1 MKIKYFVFCLVLF
14 GLSGL
19 PASSSAKSTKKSNWQ
34 SFQLQYQ
41 SSETAK
47 MLVGW
52 NGKRLVVK
60 LKPLVGEG
68 GYSLARRVL
77 LSNFRSLKT
86 IRKYSKTRRLYRNR
100 FITFP
105 FKVINGSIR
114 SSALKAVFFKDKS
127 GIGYWK
133 HRVTFAWETTSMIAG
148 LFTKEGIKAG
158 HLVRYNKMR
167 NKGNILKKGDVIKI
181 PWKWISPELSLRQV
195 SLKPPLKLKQDKSG
209 KLFAHYQMKHGETLY
224 SSVVIRFTG
233 RLLNDEVNQVANKLL
248 KLNNISDAKLIQS
261 RQKIRIPLEWLSEEY
276 LVSQTN
282 DVSSGKGSTIKTKLK
297 KTKLKK
303 AKLKKTKLKK
313 TKLKKTKKIKSSK
326 AVASKKK
333 LKRGKSTQKAVA
345 QKTKSKRKKNVHKI
359 HVILD
364 SGHGGRDPGAT
375 AGSRKNKD
383 IIYEDEVVYD
393 ISKRMSKL
401 FKKQGIIVHPT
412 LADPNQKQPIR
423 YLSRSHDRDE
433 HLLVTPRYL
442 TRNARIGVNMRVY
455 LVNHIFKQL
464 RKKKVPSENI
474 LFISLHGDALHSS
487 LSGAMVY
494 FPDSRLRRG
503 RFNLSSKIY
512 RKRKEY
518 STKLTFKPRD
528 NKYSE
533 KLSKS
538 FGKIIIDEF
547 RELKLRTHRVSSAVR
562 GYLYRKG
569 KKTLPAVLRYSKV
582 PTSVLVEIA
591 NLNNRLDRRDLLKSK
606 TRQQIAKAITNSV
619 TTHFDRSSGLVA
631 QR

>member
-19 PASSSAKSTKKSNWQ
+19 PASSSAKSTKTSNWQ

-60 LKPLVGEG
+60 LKPLFGEG

-114 SSALKAVFFKDKS
+114 SSALKAVFFKDKA

-195 SLKPPLKLKQDKSG
+195 SLKPPLKLKQDKLG
-209 KLFAHYQMKHGETLY
+209 KLYAHYQMKDGETLY

-261 RQKIRIPLEWLSEEY
+261 RQKIRIPLEWLSEEF
-276 LVSQTN
+276 LVFQTN
-282 DVSSGKGSTIKTKLK
+282 DVSSTKTSVK
-297 KTKLKK
+297 KTKKN
-303 AKLKKTKLKK
+303 
-313 TKLKKTKKIKSSK
+313 KTKKIKSSK
-326 AVASKKK
+326 VAVSKKK
-333 LKRGKSTQKAVA
+333 LKQGKSIQKAVA
-345 QKTKSKRKKNVHKI
+345 QKTKSKRKNNVHKI

-423 YLSRSHDRDE
+423 YLSNRHDRDE

-442 TRNARIGVNMRVY
+442 MSNARIGVNMRVY
-455 LVNHIFKQL
+455 LVNHIFQQL
-464 RKKKVPSENI
+464 RKKKVPSDNI

-494 FPDSRLRRG
+494 YPDHRLRRG
-503 RFNLSSKIY
+503 RFILSSKIY
-512 RKRKEY
+512 RNRKEY
-518 STKLTFKPRD
+518 ISKLTYNQRD
-528 NKYSE
+528 NIYSE

-538 FGKIIIDEF
+538 FGKVIINQF
-547 RELKLRTHRVSSAVR
+547 SKLRLRTHRVSSAVR

-606 TRQQIAKAITNSV
+606 TRQKIAKAITNSV
-619 TTHFDRSSGLVA
+619 TAHFDRSSGLVA

>member
-1 MKIKYFVFCLVLF
+1 MKINYFVFCLVLF
-14 GLSGL
+14 GLSLL
-19 PASSSAKSTKKSNWQ
+19 PANSSAKSTKKSNWQ

-41 SSETAK
+41 SSETSK

-105 FKVINGSIR
+105 LKVINGSIR
-114 SSALKAVFFKDKS
+114 SSALKAVFFKDKA

-181 PWKWISPELSLRQV
+181 PWKWVSPELSLRPV

-209 KLFAHYQMKHGETLY
+209 KFYAHYQMKHGETLY

-276 LVSQTN
+276 LGSQTN
-282 DVSSGKGSTIKTKLK
+282 DVSSRKTSVK
-297 KTKLKK
+297 KTNK
-303 AKLKKTKLKK
+303 
-313 TKLKKTKKIKSSK
+313 KKTKKIKSSK

-345 QKTKSKRKKNVHKI
+345 QKTKSKRKNNVHKI

-375 AGSRKNKD
+375 AGSLKNKD
-383 IIYEDEVVYD
+383 LIYEDEVVYD

-412 LADPNQKQPIR
+412 LSDPNQKKPIR
-423 YLSRSHDRDE
+423 YLSHSHDRDE
-433 HLLVTPRYL
+433 RLLVTPNYL

-455 LVNHIFKQL
+455 LVNHIFKNL

-503 RFNLSSKIY
+503 RFNMSSKIY

-518 STKLTFKPRD
+518 STNLTYKPRD

-538 FGKIIIDEF
+538 FGKNIINEF
-547 RELKLRTHRVSSAVR
+547 RELGLRTHRVSSAVR

-569 KKTLPAVLRYSKV
+569 KKTLPAVLRYSMV

-606 TRQQIAKAITNSV
+606 TRQKIAKAITNSV
-619 TTHFDRSSGLVA
+619 TTHFDRPSGLVA

>member
-19 PASSSAKSTKKSNWQ
+19 PASSSAKSTKQSNWQ

-41 SSETAK
+41 SSETSK
-47 MLVGW
+47 MQVGW

-105 FKVINGSIR
+105 LKVINGSIR
-114 SSALKAVFFKDKS
+114 SSALKAVFFKDKA

-181 PWKWISPELSLRQV
+181 PWKWVSPELSLRPV

-209 KLFAHYQMKHGETLY
+209 KFYAHYQMKHGETLY

-248 KLNNISDAKLIQS
+248 KLNNISDAKLIQT
-261 RQKIRIPLEWLSEEY
+261 RQKIRIPLGWLSEEY
-276 LVSQTN
+276 LGSQTN
-282 DVSSGKGSTIKTKLK
+282 DVSSRKTSVK
-297 KTKLKK
+297 KTNK
-303 AKLKKTKLKK
+303 
-313 TKLKKTKKIKSSK
+313 KKIKQKYSSK

-345 QKTKSKRKKNVHKI
+345 QKTKSKRKNNVHKI

-364 SGHGGRDPGAT
+364 SGHGGRDPGAS

-423 YLSRSHDRDE
+423 YLSHRHDRDE

-494 FPDSRLRRG
+494 YPDHRLRRG
-503 RFNLSSKIY
+503 RFILSSKIY

-518 STKLTFKPRD
+518 ISKLTYNPRD

-538 FGKIIIDEF
+538 FGKVIINQF
-547 RELKLRTHRVSSAVR
+547 RKLRLRTHRVSSAVR

-569 KKTLPAVLRYSKV
+569 IKTLPAVLRYSKV

-619 TTHFDRSSGLVA
+619 TAHFDRSSGLVA

>member
-19 PASSSAKSTKKSNWQ
+19 PASSSAKSTTKSNWQ

-105 FKVINGSIR
+105 FNVINGSIR
-114 SSALKAVFFKDKS
+114 SSALKAVFFKDKA

-195 SLKPPLKLKQDKSG
+195 SLKPPLKLKQDKLG
-209 KLFAHYQMKHGETLY
+209 KLYAHYQMKDGETLY

-261 RQKIRIPLEWLSEEY
+261 RQKIRIPLEWLSEEF
-276 LVSQTN
+276 LVFHTN
-282 DVSSGKGSTIKTKLK
+282 DVSSTKTSVK
-297 KTKLKK
+297 KTKK
-303 AKLKKTKLKK
+303 
-313 TKLKKTKKIKSSK
+313 KKTKKIKSSK
-326 AVASKKK
+326 VAVSKKK
-333 LKRGKSTQKAVA
+333 LKQGKSIQKAVA

-364 SGHGGRDPGAT
+364 SGHGGRDPGT
-375 AGSRKNKD
+375 SAGSIKNKD
-383 IIYEDEVVYD
+383 LIYEDEVVYD
-393 ISKRMSKL
+393 ISKRMSNL

-412 LADPNQKQPIR
+412 LADPNQKKPIR
-423 YLSRSHDRDE
+423 YLSSSHDRDE

-442 TRNARIGVNMRVY
+442 ARNARIGVNMRVY
-455 LVNHIFKQL
+455 LVNHIFQQL

-503 RFNLSSKIY
+503 GFNLKNKIY
-512 RKRKEY
+512 LKRKEY
-518 STKLTFKPRD
+518 ISKLTYKPRD

-538 FGKIIIDEF
+538 FGKVIINQF
-547 RELKLRTHRVSSAVR
+547 RKLKLRTHRVSSAVR

-591 NLNNRLDRRDLLKSK
+591 NLNNRRDRRDLLKSK
-606 TRQQIAKAITNSV
+606 TRQKIAKAITNSV
-619 TTHFDRSSGLVA
+619 TAHFDRSSGLVA
-631 QR
+631 QL

>member
-1 MKIKYFVFCLVLF
+1 
-14 GLSGL
+14 
-19 PASSSAKSTKKSNWQ
+19 
-34 SFQLQYQ
+34 LQYQ

-114 SSALKAVFFKDKS
+114 SSALKAVFFKDKA

-195 SLKPPLKLKQDKSG
+195 SLKPPLKLKHDKLG
-209 KLFAHYQMKHGETLY
+209 KLYAHYQMKDGETLY

-261 RQKIRIPLEWLSEEY
+261 RQKIRIPLEWLSEEF
-276 LVSQTN
+276 LVFQTN
-282 DVSSGKGSTIKTKLK
+282 DVSSTKTSVK
-297 KTKLKK
+297 KTKK
-303 AKLKKTKLKK
+303 
-313 TKLKKTKKIKSSK
+313 KKTKKIKSSK
-326 AVASKKK
+326 VAVSKKK
-333 LKRGKSTQKAVA
+333 LKQGKSIQKAVA
-345 QKTKSKRKKNVHKI
+345 QKTKSKRKNNVHKI

-423 YLSRSHDRDE
+423 YLSNRHDRDE

-455 LVNHIFKQL
+455 LVNHIFQQL
-464 RKKKVPSENI
+464 RKKKVPSDNI

-494 FPDSRLRRG
+494 YPDHRLRRG
-503 RFNLSSKIY
+503 RFILSSKIY

-518 STKLTFKPRD
+518 ISKLTYNQRD
-528 NKYSE
+528 NIYSE

-538 FGKIIIDEF
+538 FGKVIINQF
-547 RELKLRTHRVSSAVR
+547 SKLRLRTHRVSSAVR

-606 TRQQIAKAITNSV
+606 TRQKIAKAITNSV
-619 TTHFDRSSGLVA
+619 TAHFDRSSGLVA

>member
-19 PASSSAKSTKKSNWQ
+19 PASSSAKSTTKSNWQ

-105 FKVINGSIR
+105 FNVINGSIR
-114 SSALKAVFFKDKS
+114 SSALKAVFFKDKA

-195 SLKPPLKLKQDKSG
+195 SLKPPLKLKQDKLG
-209 KLFAHYQMKHGETLY
+209 KLYAHYQMKDGETLY

-261 RQKIRIPLEWLSEEY
+261 RQKIRIPLEWLSEEFI
-276 LVSQTN
+276 VFHTN
-282 DVSSGKGSTIKTKLK
+282 DVSSTKTSVK
-297 KTKLKK
+297 KTKK
-303 AKLKKTKLKK
+303 
-313 TKLKKTKKIKSSK
+313 KKTKKIKSSK
-326 AVASKKK
+326 VAVSKKK
-333 LKRGKSTQKAVA
+333 LKQVKSIQKAVA

-364 SGHGGRDPGAT
+364 SGHGGRDPGT
-375 AGSRKNKD
+375 SAGSRKNKD
-383 IIYEDEVVYD
+383 LIYEDEVVYD
-393 ISKRMSKL
+393 ISKRMSNL

-412 LADPNQKQPIR
+412 LADPNQKKPIR
-423 YLSRSHDRDE
+423 YLSSRHDRDE

-442 TRNARIGVNMRVY
+442 ARNARIGVNMRVY
-455 LVNHIFKQL
+455 LVNHIFQQL

-503 RFNLSSKIY
+503 GFNLKNKIY
-512 RKRKEY
+512 LKRKEY
-518 STKLTFKPRD
+518 ISKLTYKPRD

-538 FGKIIIDEF
+538 FGKVIINQF
-547 RELKLRTHRVSSAVR
+547 RKLKLRTHRVSSAVR

-606 TRQQIAKAITNSV
+606 TRQKIAKALTNSV
-619 TTHFDRSSGLVA
+619 TAHFDRSSGLVA

>member
-19 PASSSAKSTKKSNWQ
+19 PASSSAKSTKQSNWQ

-41 SSETAK
+41 SSETSK
-47 MLVGW
+47 MQVGW

-105 FKVINGSIR
+105 LKVINGSIR
-114 SSALKAVFFKDKS
+114 SSALKAVFFKDKA
-127 GIGYWK
+127 GIGYWE

-181 PWKWISPELSLRQV
+181 PWKWVSPELSLRPV

-209 KLFAHYQMKHGETLY
+209 KFYAHYQMKHGETLY

-248 KLNNISDAKLIQS
+248 KLNNISDAKLIQT
-261 RQKIRIPLEWLSEEY
+261 RQKIRIPLGWLSEEY
-276 LVSQTN
+276 LGSQTN
-282 DVSSGKGSTIKTKLK
+282 DVSSRKTSVK
-297 KTKLKK
+297 KTNKK
-303 AKLKKTKLKK
+303 KRKQK
-313 TKLKKTKKIKSSK
+313 KSSK

-345 QKTKSKRKKNVHKI
+345 QKTKSKRKNNVHKI

-364 SGHGGRDPGAT
+364 SGHGGRDPGAS

-423 YLSRSHDRDE
+423 YLSHRHDRDE

-494 FPDSRLRRG
+494 YPDHRLRRG
-503 RFNLSSKIY
+503 RFILSSKIY

-518 STKLTFKPRD
+518 ISKLTYNPRD

-538 FGKIIIDEF
+538 FGKVIINQF
-547 RELKLRTHRVSSAVR
+547 RKLRLRTHRVSSAVR

-569 KKTLPAVLRYSKV
+569 IKTLPAVLRYSKV

-619 TTHFDRSSGLVA
+619 TAHFDRSSGLVA

>member
-1 MKIKYFVFCLVLF
+1 MKINYFVFCLVLF

-41 SSETAK
+41 SSETSK

-105 FKVINGSIR
+105 LKVINGSIR
-114 SSALKAVFFKDKS
+114 SSALKAVFFKDKA

-181 PWKWISPELSLRQV
+181 PWKWVSPELSLRPV

-209 KLFAHYQMKHGETLY
+209 KFYAHYQMKHGETLY

-276 LVSQTN
+276 LGSQTN
-282 DVSSGKGSTIKTKLK
+282 DVSSRKTSVK
-297 KTKLKK
+297 KTNK
-303 AKLKKTKLKK
+303 
-313 TKLKKTKKIKSSK
+313 KKTKKIKSSK

-345 QKTKSKRKKNVHKI
+345 QKTKSKRKNNVHKI

-375 AGSRKNKD
+375 AGSLKNKD
-383 IIYEDEVVYD
+383 LIYEDEVVYD

-412 LADPNQKQPIR
+412 LSDPNQKQPIR
-423 YLSRSHDRDE
+423 YLSHSHDRDE
-433 HLLVTPRYL
+433 RLLVTPNYL

-455 LVNHIFKQL
+455 LVNHIFKNL

-503 RFNLSSKIY
+503 RFNMSSKIY

-518 STKLTFKPRD
+518 STNLTYKPRD

-538 FGKIIIDEF
+538 FGKNIINEF
-547 RELKLRTHRVSSAVR
+547 RELGLRTHRVSSAVR

-569 KKTLPAVLRYSKV
+569 KKTLPAVLRYSMV

-606 TRQQIAKAITNSV
+606 TRQKIAKAITNSV
-619 TTHFDRSSGLVA
+619 TTHFDRPSGLVA

>member
-19 PASSSAKSTKKSNWQ
+19 PASSSAKSTKQSNWQ

-41 SSETAK
+41 SSETSK

-100 FITFP
+100 FITIP
-105 FKVINGSIR
+105 LKVINCSIR
-114 SSALKAVFFKDKS
+114 SSALKAVFFKDKA

-148 LFTKEGIKAG
+148 LFTKEGIRAG

-181 PWKWISPELSLRQV
+181 PWKWVSPELSLRPV

-209 KLFAHYQMKHGETLY
+209 KFYAHYQMKHGETLY

-248 KLNNISDAKLIQS
+248 KLNNISDAKLIQT
-261 RQKIRIPLEWLSEEY
+261 RQKIRIPLGWLSEEY
-276 LVSQTN
+276 LGSQTN
-282 DVSSGKGSTIKTKLK
+282 DVSSRKTSVKKTNKK
-297 KTKLKK
+297 KTKQK
-303 AKLKKTKLKK
+303 
-313 TKLKKTKKIKSSK
+313 KSSK

-333 LKRGKSTQKAVA
+333 LKRGNSTQNAVA
-345 QKTKSKRKKNVHKI
+345 QKSKSKRKNNVHKI

-364 SGHGGRDPGAT
+364 SGHGGRDPGAS

-423 YLSRSHDRDE
+423 YLSHRHDRDE

-494 FPDSRLRRG
+494 YPDHRLRRG
-503 RFNLSSKIY
+503 RFILSSKIY

-518 STKLTFKPRD
+518 ISKLTYNPRD

-538 FGKIIIDEF
+538 FGKVIINQF
-547 RELKLRTHRVSSAVR
+547 RKLGLRTHRVSSAVR

-569 KKTLPAVLRYSKV
+569 IKTLPAVLRYSKV

-619 TTHFDRSSGLVA
+619 TAHFDRSSGLVA

>member
-19 PASSSAKSTKKSNWQ
+19 PASSSAKSTKQSNWQ

-105 FKVINGSIR
+105 LKVINGSIR
-114 SSALKAVFFKDKS
+114 SSALKAVFFKDKA

-195 SLKPPLKLKQDKSG
+195 SLKPPLKLKQDKLG
-209 KLFAHYQMKHGETLY
+209 KLYAHYQMKPGETLY

-261 RQKIRIPLEWLSEEY
+261 RQKIRIPLEWLSEEF

-282 DVSSGKGSTIKTKLK
+282 DIFSRKTSVK
-297 KTKLKK
+297 KTKK
-303 AKLKKTKLKK
+303 
-313 TKLKKTKKIKSSK
+313 KKTKKIRSSK
-326 AVASKKK
+326 VAVSKKNHK
-333 LKRGKSTQKAVA
+333 QGKSIQKAVA

-364 SGHGGRDPGAT
+364 SGHGGRDPGAS
-375 AGSRKNKD
+375 AGSRKNND

-423 YLSRSHDRDE
+423 YLSRSNDRDE

-518 STKLTFKPRD
+518 STKLTFNPRD

-538 FGKIIIDEF
+538 FGKVIINQF
-547 RELKLRTHRVSSAVR
+547 RKLNLRTHRVSSAVR

-606 TRQQIAKAITNSV
+606 TRQQIAKAIINSV
-619 TTHFDRSSGLVA
+619 TAHFDRSSGLVA

>member
-1 MKIKYFVFCLVLF
+1 MKINYFVFCLVLF

-19 PASSSAKSTKKSNWQ
+19 PANSSAKSTKKSNWQ

-41 SSETAK
+41 SSETSK

-60 LKPLVGEG
+60 LKPLIGEG

-105 FKVINGSIR
+105 LKVINGSIR
-114 SSALKAVFFKDKS
+114 SSALKAVFFKDKA

-181 PWKWISPELSLRQV
+181 PWKWVSPELSLRPV

-209 KLFAHYQMKHGETLY
+209 KFYAHYQMKHGETLY

-276 LVSQTN
+276 LGSQTN
-282 DVSSGKGSTIKTKLK
+282 DVSSRKTSVK
-297 KTKLKK
+297 KTNK
-303 AKLKKTKLKK
+303 
-313 TKLKKTKKIKSSK
+313 KKTKKIKSSK

-345 QKTKSKRKKNVHKI
+345 QKTKSKRKNNAHKI

-375 AGSRKNKD
+375 AGSLKNKD
-383 IIYEDEVVYD
+383 LIYEDEVVYD

-412 LADPNQKQPIR
+412 LSDPNQKQPIR
-423 YLSRSHDRDE
+423 YLSHSHDRDE
-433 HLLVTPRYL
+433 RLLVTPNYL

-455 LVNHIFKQL
+455 LVNHIFKNL

-503 RFNLSSKIY
+503 RFNMSSKIY

-518 STKLTFKPRD
+518 STNLTYKPRD

-538 FGKIIIDEF
+538 FGKDIINEF
-547 RELKLRTHRVSSAVR
+547 RELGLRTHRVSSAVR

-569 KKTLPAVLRYSKV
+569 KKTLPAVLRYSMV

-606 TRQQIAKAITNSV
+606 TRQKIAKAITNSV
-619 TTHFDRSSGLVA
+619 TTHFDRPSGLVA

>member
-1 MKIKYFVFCLVLF
+1 MF
-14 GLSGL
+14 
-19 PASSSAKSTKKSNWQ
+19 
-34 SFQLQYQ
+34 
-41 SSETAK
+41 
-47 MLVGW
+47 
-52 NGKRLVVK
+52 
-60 LKPLVGEG
+60 
-68 GYSLARRVL
+68 
-77 LSNFRSLKT
+77 
-86 IRKYSKTRRLYRNR
+86 
-100 FITFP
+100 
-105 FKVINGSIR
+105 
-114 SSALKAVFFKDKS
+114 
-127 GIGYWK
+127 
-133 HRVTFAWETTSMIAG
+133 
-148 LFTKEGIKAG
+148 
-158 HLVRYNKMR
+158 
-167 NKGNILKKGDVIKI
+167 
-181 PWKWISPELSLRQV
+181 
-195 SLKPPLKLKQDKSG
+195 
-209 KLFAHYQMKHGETLY
+209 
-224 SSVVIRFTG
+224 
-233 RLLNDEVNQVANKLL
+233 KLL

-261 RQKIRIPLEWLSEEY
+261 RQKIRIPLEWLSEEF
-276 LVSQTN
+276 LVFQTN
-282 DVSSGKGSTIKTKLK
+282 DVSSTKTSVK
-297 KTKLKK
+297 KTKK
-303 AKLKKTKLKK
+303 
-313 TKLKKTKKIKSSK
+313 KKTKKIKSSK
-326 AVASKKK
+326 VAVSKKK
-333 LKRGKSTQKAVA
+333 LKQGKSIQKAVA
-345 QKTKSKRKKNVHKI
+345 QKTKSKRKNNVHKI

-423 YLSRSHDRDE
+423 YLSNRHDRDE

-455 LVNHIFKQL
+455 LVNHIFQQL
-464 RKKKVPSENI
+464 RKKKVPSDNI

-494 FPDSRLRRG
+494 YPDHRLRRG
-503 RFNLSSKIY
+503 RFILSSKIY

-518 STKLTFKPRD
+518 ISKLTYNQRD
-528 NKYSE
+528 NIYSE

-538 FGKIIIDEF
+538 FGKVIINQF
-547 RELKLRTHRVSSAVR
+547 SKLRLRTHRVSSAVR

-606 TRQQIAKAITNSV
+606 TRQKIAKAITNSV
-619 TTHFDRSSGLVA
+619 TAHFDRSSGLVA

>member
-19 PASSSAKSTKKSNWQ
+19 PASSSAKSTKTSNWQ

-105 FKVINGSIR
+105 LKVINGSIR
-114 SSALKAVFFKDKS
+114 SSALKAVFFKDKA

-181 PWKWISPELSLRQV
+181 PWKWVSPELSLRPV

-209 KLFAHYQMKHGETLY
+209 KFYAHYQMKHGETLY

-248 KLNNISDAKLIQS
+248 KLNNIYDAKLIQT

-276 LVSQTN
+276 LGSQTN
-282 DVSSGKGSTIKTKLK
+282 DVSSRKTSVK
-297 KTKLKK
+297 KTNK
-303 AKLKKTKLKK
+303 
-313 TKLKKTKKIKSSK
+313 KKTKKIKSSK

-364 SGHGGRDPGAT
+364 SGHGGRDPGAS

-423 YLSRSHDRDE
+423 YLSRSNDRDE

-494 FPDSRLRRG
+494 YPDHRLRRG
-503 RFNLSSKIY
+503 RFILSSKIY

-518 STKLTFKPRD
+518 ISKLTYNPRD

-538 FGKIIIDEF
+538 FGKVIINQF
-547 RELKLRTHRVSSAVR
+547 RKLRLRTHRVSSAVR

-569 KKTLPAVLRYSKV
+569 IKTLPAVLRYSKV

-619 TTHFDRSSGLVA
+619 TAHFDRSSGLVA

>member
-19 PASSSAKSTKKSNWQ
+19 PASSSAKSTKQSNWQ

-105 FKVINGSIR
+105 LKVINGSIR
-114 SSALKAVFFKDKS
+114 SSALKAVFFKDKA
-127 GIGYWK
+127 GIGYWE

-181 PWKWISPELSLRQV
+181 PWKWVSPELSLRPV

-209 KLFAHYQMKHGETLY
+209 KFYAHYQMKHGETLY

-248 KLNNISDAKLIQS
+248 KLNNISDAKLIQT
-261 RQKIRIPLEWLSEEY
+261 RQKIRIPLGWLSEEY
-276 LVSQTN
+276 LGSQTN
-282 DVSSGKGSTIKTKLK
+282 DVSSRKTSVK
-297 KTKLKK
+297 KTNK
-303 AKLKKTKLKK
+303 
-313 TKLKKTKKIKSSK
+313 KKTKKIKSSK

-345 QKTKSKRKKNVHKI
+345 QKTKSKRKNNVHKI

-364 SGHGGRDPGAT
+364 SGHGGRDPGAS

-423 YLSRSHDRDE
+423 YLSHRHDRDE

-494 FPDSRLRRG
+494 YPDHRLRRG
-503 RFNLSSKIY
+503 RFILSSKIY

-518 STKLTFKPRD
+518 ISKLTYNPRD

-538 FGKIIIDEF
+538 FGKVIINQF
-547 RELKLRTHRVSSAVR
+547 RKLRLRTHRVSSAVR

-569 KKTLPAVLRYSKV
+569 IKTLPAVLRYSKV

-619 TTHFDRSSGLVA
+619 TAHFDRSSGLVA

>member
-19 PASSSAKSTKKSNWQ
+19 PASSSAKSTKQSNWQ

-77 LSNFRSLKT
+77 LSNLRSLKT

-105 FKVINGSIR
+105 LKVINGSIR
-114 SSALKAVFFKDKS
+114 SSALKAVFFKDKA
-127 GIGYWK
+127 GIGYWE

-181 PWKWISPELSLRQV
+181 PWKWVSPELSLRPV

-209 KLFAHYQMKHGETLY
+209 KFYAHYQMKHGETLY

-248 KLNNISDAKLIQS
+248 KLNNISDAKLIQT
-261 RQKIRIPLEWLSEEY
+261 RQKIRIPLGWLSEEY
-276 LVSQTN
+276 LGSQTN
-282 DVSSGKGSTIKTKLK
+282 DVSSRKTSVK
-297 KTKLKK
+297 KTNK
-303 AKLKKTKLKK
+303 
-313 TKLKKTKKIKSSK
+313 KKIKQKYSSK

-345 QKTKSKRKKNVHKI
+345 QKTKSKRKNNVHKI

-364 SGHGGRDPGAT
+364 SGHGGRDPGAS

-423 YLSRSHDRDE
+423 YLSHRHDRDE

-494 FPDSRLRRG
+494 YPDHRLRRG
-503 RFNLSSKIY
+503 RFILSSKIY

-518 STKLTFKPRD
+518 ISKLTYNPRD

-538 FGKIIIDEF
+538 FGKVIINQF
-547 RELKLRTHRVSSAVR
+547 RKLRLRTHRVSSAVR

-569 KKTLPAVLRYSKV
+569 IKTLPAVLRYSKV

-619 TTHFDRSSGLVA
+619 TAHFDRSSGLVA

>member
-19 PASSSAKSTKKSNWQ
+19 PASSSAKSTKQSNWQ

-105 FKVINGSIR
+105 LKVINGSIR
-114 SSALKAVFFKDKS
+114 SSALKAVFFKDKA

-195 SLKPPLKLKQDKSG
+195 SLKPPLKLKQDKLG
-209 KLFAHYQMKHGETLY
+209 KLYAHYQMKHGETLY

-248 KLNNISDAKLIQS
+248 KLNNISDAKLIQT
-261 RQKIRIPLEWLSEEY
+261 RQKIQIPLEWLSEEY
-276 LVSQTN
+276 LGSQTN
-282 DVSSGKGSTIKTKLK
+282 DVSSRKTSVK
-297 KTKLKK
+297 KTNK
-303 AKLKKTKLKK
+303 
-313 TKLKKTKKIKSSK
+313 KKTKKIKSSK

-345 QKTKSKRKKNVHKI
+345 QKTKSKRKNNVHKI

-364 SGHGGRDPGAT
+364 SGHGGRDPGAS

-412 LADPNQKQPIR
+412 LSDPNQKQPIR
-423 YLSRSHDRDE
+423 YLSHSHDRDE
-433 HLLVTPRYL
+433 RLLVTPRYL

-455 LVNHIFKQL
+455 LVNHIFKNL

-494 FPDSRLRRG
+494 YPDRRLRRG
-503 RFNLSSKIY
+503 RFLLSSKIY

-518 STKLTFKPRD
+518 ISKLTYKPRD

-538 FGKIIIDEF
+538 FGKVIIDEF

-569 KKTLPAVLRYSKV
+569 KKTLPAVLRYSMV

-619 TTHFDRSSGLVA
+619 TAHFDRSSGLVA

>member
-19 PASSSAKSTKKSNWQ
+19 PASSSAKSTKQSNWQ

-41 SSETAK
+41 SSETSK

-105 FKVINGSIR
+105 LKVINGSIR
-114 SSALKAVFFKDKS
+114 SSALKAVFFKDKA

-181 PWKWISPELSLRQV
+181 PWKWVSPELSLRPV

-209 KLFAHYQMKHGETLY
+209 KFYAHYQMKHGETLY

-248 KLNNISDAKLIQS
+248 KLNNISDAKLIQT
-261 RQKIRIPLEWLSEEY
+261 RQKIRIPLGWLSEEY
-276 LVSQTN
+276 LGSQTN
-282 DVSSGKGSTIKTKLK
+282 DVSSRKTSVK
-297 KTKLKK
+297 KTNK
-303 AKLKKTKLKK
+303 
-313 TKLKKTKKIKSSK
+313 KKTKKIKSSK

-333 LKRGKSTQKAVA
+333 LKRGKSTKKAVA
-345 QKTKSKRKKNVHKI
+345 QKTKSKRKNNVHKI

-364 SGHGGRDPGAT
+364 SGHGGRDPGAS

-423 YLSRSHDRDE
+423 YLSHRHDRDE

-494 FPDSRLRRG
+494 YPDHRLRRG
-503 RFNLSSKIY
+503 RFILSSKIY

-518 STKLTFKPRD
+518 ISKLTYNPRD

-538 FGKIIIDEF
+538 FGKVIINQF
-547 RELKLRTHRVSSAVR
+547 RKLGLRTHRVSSAVR

-569 KKTLPAVLRYSKV
+569 IKTLPAVLRYSKV

-619 TTHFDRSSGLVA
+619 TVHFDRSSGLVA

>member
-19 PASSSAKSTKKSNWQ
+19 PASSSAKSTKQSNWQ

-105 FKVINGSIR
+105 LKVINGSIR
-114 SSALKAVFFKDKS
+114 SSALKAVFFKDKA

-195 SLKPPLKLKQDKSG
+195 SLKPPLKLKQDKLG
-209 KLFAHYQMKHGETLY
+209 KLYAHYQMKPGETLY

-261 RQKIRIPLEWLSEEY
+261 RQKIRIPLEWLSEEF
-276 LVSQTN
+276 LVFQTN
-282 DVSSGKGSTIKTKLK
+282 DVSSTKTSVK
-297 KTKLKK
+297 KTKK
-303 AKLKKTKLKK
+303 
-313 TKLKKTKKIKSSK
+313 KKTKKIKSSK
-326 AVASKKK
+326 VAVSKKE
-333 LKRGKSTQKAVA
+333 LKQGKSIQKAVA

-364 SGHGGRDPGAT
+364 SGHGGRDPGAS
-375 AGSRKNKD
+375 AGSRKNND

-423 YLSRSHDRDE
+423 YLSRSNDRDE

-494 FPDSRLRRG
+494 YPDHRLRRG
-503 RFNLSSKIY
+503 RFILSSKIY

-518 STKLTFKPRD
+518 ISKLTYNQRD
-528 NKYSE
+528 NIYSE

-538 FGKIIIDEF
+538 FGKVIINQF
-547 RELKLRTHRVSSAVR
+547 SKLRLRTHRVSSAVR

-619 TTHFDRSSGLVA
+619 TAHFDRSSGLVA

>member
-19 PASSSAKSTKKSNWQ
+19 PASSSAKSTKQSNWQ

-105 FKVINGSIR
+105 LKVINGSIR
-114 SSALKAVFFKDKS
+114 SSALKAVFFKDKA

-181 PWKWISPELSLRQV
+181 PWKWVSPELSLRPV

-209 KLFAHYQMKHGETLY
+209 KFYAHYQMKHGETLY

-248 KLNNISDAKLIQS
+248 KLNNISDAKLIQT

-276 LVSQTN
+276 LGSQTN
-282 DVSSGKGSTIKTKLK
+282 DVSSRKTSVK
-297 KTKLKK
+297 KTNK
-303 AKLKKTKLKK
+303 
-313 TKLKKTKKIKSSK
+313 KKTKKIKSSK

-345 QKTKSKRKKNVHKI
+345 QKTKSKRKNNVHKI

-364 SGHGGRDPGAT
+364 SGHGGRDPGAS

-423 YLSRSHDRDE
+423 YLSHRHDRDE

-494 FPDSRLRRG
+494 YPDHRLRRG
-503 RFNLSSKIY
+503 RFILSSKIY

-518 STKLTFKPRD
+518 ISKLTYNPRD

-538 FGKIIIDEF
+538 FGKVIINQF
-547 RELKLRTHRVSSAVR
+547 RKLRLRTHRVSSAVR

-569 KKTLPAVLRYSKV
+569 IKTLPAVLRYSKV

-619 TTHFDRSSGLVA
+619 TAHFDRSSGLVA

>member
-105 FKVINGSIR
+105 LKVINGSIR
-114 SSALKAVFFKDKS
+114 SSALKAVFFKDKA

-209 KLFAHYQMKHGETLY
+209 KLYAHYQMKHGETLY

-233 RLLNDEVNQVANKLL
+233 RLLNDEVNHVANKLL
-248 KLNNISDAKLIQS
+248 KLNNISDAKLIQT

-276 LVSQTN
+276 LGSQAN
-282 DVSSGKGSTIKTKLK
+282 DVSSK
-297 KTKLKK
+297 KTSV
-303 AKLKKTKLKK
+303 KKTNK
-313 TKLKKTKKIKSSK
+313 KKTKKIKSSK

-345 QKTKSKRKKNVHKI
+345 QKTKSKRKNNVHKI

-383 IIYEDEVVYD
+383 LIYEDEVVYD

-412 LADPNQKQPIR
+412 LSDPNQKQPIR
-423 YLSRSHDRDE
+423 YLSHSHDRDE
-433 HLLVTPRYL
+433 RLLVTPHYL

-455 LVNHIFKQL
+455 LVNHIFKNL

-503 RFNLSSKIY
+503 RFNMSSKIY

-518 STKLTFKPRD
+518 STNLTYKPRD

-538 FGKIIIDEF
+538 FGKNIINEF
-547 RELKLRTHRVSSAVR
+547 RELGLRTHRVSSAVR

-569 KKTLPAVLRYSKV
+569 KKTLPAVLRYSMV

-606 TRQQIAKAITNSV
+606 IRQKIAKAITNSV
-619 TTHFDRSSGLVA
+619 TTHFDRPSGLVA

>member
-19 PASSSAKSTKKSNWQ
+19 PASSSAKSTKQSNWQ

-41 SSETAK
+41 SSETSK

-105 FKVINGSIR
+105 LKVINGSIR
-114 SSALKAVFFKDKS
+114 SSALKAVFFKDKA
-127 GIGYWK
+127 GIEYWK

-209 KLFAHYQMKHGETLY
+209 KLYAHYQMKHGETLY

-233 RLLNDEVNQVANKLL
+233 RLLNDEVNHVANKLL
-248 KLNNISDAKLIQS
+248 KLNNISDAKLIQT
-261 RQKIRIPLEWLSEEY
+261 RQKIQIPLEWLSEEY
-276 LVSQTN
+276 LGSQAN
-282 DVSSGKGSTIKTKLK
+282 DVSSKKTSVK
-297 KTKLKK
+297 KTKK
-303 AKLKKTKLKK
+303 
-313 TKLKKTKKIKSSK
+313 KKTKKIKSSK

-345 QKTKSKRKKNVHKI
+345 QKTKSKRKNNVHKI

-383 IIYEDEVVYD
+383 LIYEDEVVYD

-412 LADPNQKQPIR
+412 LSDPNQKQPIR
-423 YLSRSHDRDE
+423 YLSNRHDRDE
-433 HLLVTPRYL
+433 RLLVTPRYL

-455 LVNHIFKQL
+455 LVNHIFKNL

-503 RFNLSSKIY
+503 RFNMSSKIY

-518 STKLTFKPRD
+518 STNLTYKPRD

-538 FGKIIIDEF
+538 FGKNIINEF
-547 RELKLRTHRVSSAVR
+547 RELGLRTHRVSSAVR

-569 KKTLPAVLRYSKV
+569 KKTLPAVLRYSMV

-606 TRQQIAKAITNSV
+606 IRQKIAKAITNSV
-619 TTHFDRSSGLVA
+619 TTHFDRPSGLVA

>member
-1 MKIKYFVFCLVLF
+1 MKIKSFVFCLVLF

-19 PASSSAKSTKKSNWQ
+19 PASSSAKSTKQSNWQ

-41 SSETAK
+41 SSETSK

-105 FKVINGSIR
+105 LKVINGSIR

-248 KLNNISDAKLIQS
+248 KLNNISDAKLIQT

-276 LVSQTN
+276 LGSQTN
-282 DVSSGKGSTIKTKLK
+282 DVSSRKTSVKKTNKK
-297 KTKLKK
+297 KTKQK
-303 AKLKKTKLKK
+303 
-313 TKLKKTKKIKSSK
+313 KSSK

-333 LKRGKSTQKAVA
+333 LKRGNSTQNAVA
-345 QKTKSKRKKNVHKI
+345 QKSKSKRKNNVHKI

-364 SGHGGRDPGAT
+364 SGHGGRDPGAS

-423 YLSRSHDRDE
+423 YLSHRHDRDE

-518 STKLTFKPRD
+518 STKLTYKPRD

-538 FGKIIIDEF
+538 FGKVIIDEF
-547 RELKLRTHRVSSAVR
+547 RKLKLRTHRVSSAVR

-619 TTHFDRSSGLVA
+619 TAHFDRSSGLVA

>member
-1 MKIKYFVFCLVLF
+1 MKIKSFVFCLVLF

-19 PASSSAKSTKKSNWQ
+19 PASSSAKSTKQSNWQ

-41 SSETAK
+41 SSETSK
-47 MLVGW
+47 MQVGW

-105 FKVINGSIR
+105 LKVINGSIR
-114 SSALKAVFFKDKS
+114 SSALKAVFFKDKA

-181 PWKWISPELSLRQV
+181 PWKWVSPELSLRPV

-209 KLFAHYQMKHGETLY
+209 KFYAHYQMKHRETLY

-248 KLNNISDAKLIQS
+248 KLNNISDAKLIQT
-261 RQKIRIPLEWLSEEY
+261 RQKIRIPLGWLSEEY
-276 LVSQTN
+276 LGSQTN
-282 DVSSGKGSTIKTKLK
+282 DVSSRKTSVK
-297 KTKLKK
+297 KTNKK
-303 AKLKKTKLKK
+303 KRKQK
-313 TKLKKTKKIKSSK
+313 KSSK

-345 QKTKSKRKKNVHKI
+345 QKTKSKRKNNVHKI

-364 SGHGGRDPGAT
+364 SGHGGRDPGAS

-423 YLSRSHDRDE
+423 YLSHRHDRDE

-494 FPDSRLRRG
+494 YPDHRLRRG
-503 RFNLSSKIY
+503 RFILSSKIY

-518 STKLTFKPRD
+518 ISKLTYNPRD

-538 FGKIIIDEF
+538 FGKVIINQF
-547 RELKLRTHRVSSAVR
+547 RKLRLRTHRVSSAVR

-569 KKTLPAVLRYSKV
+569 IKTLPAVLRYSKV

-619 TTHFDRSSGLVA
+619 TAHFDRSSGLVA

>member
-68 GYSLARRVL
+68 AYSLARRVL

-105 FKVINGSIR
+105 FNVINGSIR
-114 SSALKAVFFKDKS
+114 SSALKAVFFKDKA

-195 SLKPPLKLKQDKSG
+195 SLKPPLKLKQDKLG
-209 KLFAHYQMKHGETLY
+209 KLYAHYQMKDGETLY

-261 RQKIRIPLEWLSEEY
+261 RQKIRIPLEWLSEEFI
-276 LVSQTN
+276 VFHTN
-282 DVSSGKGSTIKTKLK
+282 DVSSTKTSVK
-297 KTKLKK
+297 KTKK
-303 AKLKKTKLKK
+303 
-313 TKLKKTKKIKSSK
+313 KKTKKIKSSK
-326 AVASKKK
+326 VAVSKKK
-333 LKRGKSTQKAVA
+333 LKQGKSIQKAVA

-364 SGHGGRDPGAT
+364 SGHGGRDPGT
-375 AGSRKNKD
+375 SAGSRKNKD
-383 IIYEDEVVYD
+383 LIYEDEVVYD
-393 ISKRMSKL
+393 ISKRMSNL

-412 LADPNQKQPIR
+412 LADPNQKKPIR
-423 YLSRSHDRDE
+423 YLSSRHDRDE

-442 TRNARIGVNMRVY
+442 ARNARIGVNMRVY
-455 LVNHIFKQL
+455 LVNHIFQQL

-503 RFNLSSKIY
+503 GFNLKNKIY
-512 RKRKEY
+512 LKRKEY
-518 STKLTFKPRD
+518 ISKLTYKPRD

-538 FGKIIIDEF
+538 FGKVIINQF
-547 RELKLRTHRVSSAVR
+547 RKLKLRTHRVSSAVR

-591 NLNNRLDRRDLLKSK
+591 NLNNRLDRRDLLKSN
-606 TRQQIAKAITNSV
+606 TRQKIAKALTNSV
-619 TTHFDRSSGLVA
+619 TAHFDRSSGLVA

>member
-34 SFQLQYQ
+34 SFQLKYQ

-105 FKVINGSIR
+105 FNVINGSIR
-114 SSALKAVFFKDKS
+114 SSALKAVFFKDKA

-195 SLKPPLKLKQDKSG
+195 SLKPPLKLKQDKLG
-209 KLFAHYQMKHGETLY
+209 KLYAHYQMKDGETLY

-261 RQKIRIPLEWLSEEY
+261 RQKIRIPLEWLSEEF
-276 LVSQTN
+276 LVFHTN
-282 DVSSGKGSTIKTKLK
+282 DVSSTKTSVK
-297 KTKLKK
+297 KTKK
-303 AKLKKTKLKK
+303 
-313 TKLKKTKKIKSSK
+313 KKTKKIKSSK
-326 AVASKKK
+326 VAVSKKK
-333 LKRGKSTQKAVA
+333 LKQGKSIQKAVA

-364 SGHGGRDPGAT
+364 SGHGGRDPGT
-375 AGSRKNKD
+375 SAGSIKNKD
-383 IIYEDEVVYD
+383 LIYEDEVVYD
-393 ISKRMSKL
+393 ISKRMSNL

-412 LADPNQKQPIR
+412 LADPNQKKPIR
-423 YLSRSHDRDE
+423 YLSSSHDRDE

-442 TRNARIGVNMRVY
+442 ARNARIGVNMRVY
-455 LVNHIFKQL
+455 LVNHIFQQL

-503 RFNLSSKIY
+503 GFNLKNKIY
-512 RKRKEY
+512 LKRKEY
-518 STKLTFKPRD
+518 ISKLTYKPRD

-538 FGKIIIDEF
+538 FGKVIINQF
-547 RELKLRTHRVSSAVR
+547 RKLKLRTHRVSSAVR

-591 NLNNRLDRRDLLKSK
+591 NLNNRRDRRDLLKSK
-606 TRQQIAKAITNSV
+606 TRQKIAKAITNSV
-619 TTHFDRSSGLVA
+619 TAHFDRSSGLVA
-631 QR
+631 QL

>member
-19 PASSSAKSTKKSNWQ
+19 PASSSAKSTKQSNWQ

-41 SSETAK
+41 SSETSK

-105 FKVINGSIR
+105 LKVINGSIR
-114 SSALKAVFFKDKS
+114 SSALKAVFFKDKA
-127 GIGYWK
+127 GIGYWE

-181 PWKWISPELSLRQV
+181 PWKWVSPELSLRPV

-209 KLFAHYQMKHGETLY
+209 KFYAHYQMKHGETLY

-248 KLNNISDAKLIQS
+248 KLNNISDAKLIQT

-276 LVSQTN
+276 LGSQTN
-282 DVSSGKGSTIKTKLK
+282 DVSSRKTSVK
-297 KTKLKK
+297 KTNK
-303 AKLKKTKLKK
+303 
-313 TKLKKTKKIKSSK
+313 KKTKKIKSSK

-345 QKTKSKRKKNVHKI
+345 QKTKSKRKNNVHKI

-364 SGHGGRDPGAT
+364 SGHGGRDPGAS

-423 YLSRSHDRDE
+423 YLSHRHDRDE

-503 RFNLSSKIY
+503 SFNLSSKIY

-518 STKLTFKPRD
+518 STKLTYNPRD

-538 FGKIIIDEF
+538 FGKVIINQF
-547 RELKLRTHRVSSAVR
+547 RKLRLRTHRVSSAVR

-569 KKTLPAVLRYSKV
+569 IKTLPAVLRYSKV

-619 TTHFDRSSGLVA
+619 TAHFDRSSGLVA

>member
-19 PASSSAKSTKKSNWQ
+19 PASSSAKSTKQSNWQ

-41 SSETAK
+41 SSETSK

-105 FKVINGSIR
+105 LKVINGSIR
-114 SSALKAVFFKDKS
+114 SSALKAVFFKDKA

-181 PWKWISPELSLRQV
+181 PWKWVSPELSLRPV

-209 KLFAHYQMKHGETLY
+209 KFYAHYQMKHGETLY

-248 KLNNISDAKLIQS
+248 KLNNISDAKLIQT

-276 LVSQTN
+276 LGSQTN
-282 DVSSGKGSTIKTKLK
+282 DVSSRKTSVK
-297 KTKLKK
+297 KTNK
-303 AKLKKTKLKK
+303 
-313 TKLKKTKKIKSSK
+313 KKTKKIKSSK

-345 QKTKSKRKKNVHKI
+345 QKTKSKRKNNVHKI

-383 IIYEDEVVYD
+383 LIYEDEVVYD

-423 YLSRSHDRDE
+423 YLSHRHDRDE
-433 HLLVTPRYL
+433 HLLVTPHYL

-455 LVNHIFKQL
+455 LVNHIFKNL

-503 RFNLSSKIY
+503 RFNMSSKIY

-518 STKLTFKPRD
+518 STNLTFKPRD

-538 FGKIIIDEF
+538 FGKNIINEF
-547 RELKLRTHRVSSAVR
+547 RELGLRTHRVSSAVR

-569 KKTLPAVLRYSKV
+569 KKTLPAVLRYSMV

-606 TRQQIAKAITNSV
+606 IRQKIAKAITNSV
-619 TTHFDRSSGLVA
+619 TTHFDRPSGLVA

>member
-19 PASSSAKSTKKSNWQ
+19 PASSSAKSTKQSNWQ

-41 SSETAK
+41 SSETSK

-105 FKVINGSIR
+105 LKVINGSIR
-114 SSALKAVFFKDKS
+114 SSALKAVFFKDKA

-181 PWKWISPELSLRQV
+181 PWKWVSPELSLRPV

-209 KLFAHYQMKHGETLY
+209 KFYAHYQMKHGETLY

-248 KLNNISDAKLIQS
+248 KLNNISDAKLIQT

-276 LVSQTN
+276 LGSQTN
-282 DVSSGKGSTIKTKLK
+282 DVSSRKTSVK
-297 KTKLKK
+297 KTNK
-303 AKLKKTKLKK
+303 
-313 TKLKKTKKIKSSK
+313 KKTKKIKSSK

-345 QKTKSKRKKNVHKI
+345 QKTKSKRKNNVHKI

-364 SGHGGRDPGAT
+364 SGHGGRDPGAS

-423 YLSRSHDRDE
+423 YLSHRHDRDE

-494 FPDSRLRRG
+494 YPDRRLRRG
-503 RFNLSSKIY
+503 RFILSSEIY

-518 STKLTFKPRD
+518 ISKLTFKPHD

-538 FGKIIIDEF
+538 FGKVIINQF
-547 RELKLRTHRVSSAVR
+547 RKLRLRTHRVSSAVR

-569 KKTLPAVLRYSKV
+569 IKTLPAVLRYSKV

-619 TTHFDRSSGLVA
+619 TAHFDRSSGLVA

>member
-19 PASSSAKSTKKSNWQ
+19 PASSSAKSTKTSNWQ

-77 LSNFRSLKT
+77 LSNFRNLKT

-105 FKVINGSIR
+105 LKVINGSIR
-114 SSALKAVFFKDKS
+114 SSALKAVFFKDKA
-127 GIGYWK
+127 GIEYWK

-167 NKGNILKKGDVIKI
+167 NKGNILKKGDIIKI

-195 SLKPPLKLKQDKSG
+195 SLKPPLKLKQDKLG
-209 KLFAHYQMKHGETLY
+209 KLYAHYQMKHGETLY

-233 RLLNDEVNQVANKLL
+233 RLLNDEVNHVANKLL
-248 KLNNISDAKLIQS
+248 KLNNISDATLIQT

-276 LVSQTN
+276 LGSQAN
-282 DVSSGKGSTIKTKLK
+282 DVSSKKTSVK
-297 KTKLKK
+297 KTKK
-303 AKLKKTKLKK
+303 
-313 TKLKKTKKIKSSK
+313 KKTKKIKSSK

-345 QKTKSKRKKNVHKI
+345 QKTKSKRKNNVHKI

-364 SGHGGRDPGAT
+364 SGHGGRDPGAI
-375 AGSRKNKD
+375 AGSRKNND
-383 IIYEDEVVYD
+383 LIYEDEVVYD

-412 LADPNQKQPIR
+412 LSDPNQKQPIR
-423 YLSRSHDRDE
+423 YLSNRHDRDE
-433 HLLVTPRYL
+433 RLLVTPHYL

-455 LVNHIFKQL
+455 LVNHIFKNL

-503 RFNLSSKIY
+503 RFNMSSKIY

-518 STKLTFKPRD
+518 STNLTYKPRD

-538 FGKIIIDEF
+538 FGKNIINEF
-547 RELKLRTHRVSSAVR
+547 RELGLRTHRVSSAVR

-569 KKTLPAVLRYSKV
+569 KKTLPAVLRYSMV

-606 TRQQIAKAITNSV
+606 IRQKIAKAITNSV
-619 TTHFDRSSGLVA
+619 TTHFDRPSGLVA

>member
-19 PASSSAKSTKKSNWQ
+19 PASSSAKSTKQSNWQ
-34 SFQLQYQ
+34 SFHLQYQ
-41 SSETAK
+41 SSETSK

-105 FKVINGSIR
+105 LKVINGSIR
-114 SSALKAVFFKDKS
+114 SSALKAVFFKDKA
-127 GIGYWK
+127 GIGYWE

-181 PWKWISPELSLRQV
+181 PWKWVSPELSLRPV

-209 KLFAHYQMKHGETLY
+209 KFYAHYQMKHGETLY

-248 KLNNISDAKLIQS
+248 KLNNIYDAKLIQT

-276 LVSQTN
+276 LGSQTN
-282 DVSSGKGSTIKTKLK
+282 DVSSRKTSVK
-297 KTKLKK
+297 KTNK
-303 AKLKKTKLKK
+303 
-313 TKLKKTKKIKSSK
+313 KKTKKIKSSK

-333 LKRGKSTQKAVA
+333 LKRGKSTQKVVA
-345 QKTKSKRKKNVHKI
+345 HKKKSKRKNNVHKI

-364 SGHGGRDPGAT
+364 SGHGGRDPGAS

-423 YLSRSHDRDE
+423 YLSHRHDRDE

-494 FPDSRLRRG
+494 YPDRRLRRG
-503 RFNLSSKIY
+503 RFILSSKIY

-518 STKLTFKPRD
+518 ISKLTYNPRD

-538 FGKIIIDEF
+538 FGKVIINQF
-547 RELKLRTHRVSSAVR
+547 RKLRLRTHRVSSAVR

-569 KKTLPAVLRYSKV
+569 IKTLPAVLRYSKV

-619 TTHFDRSSGLVA
+619 TAHFDRSSGLVA

>member
-19 PASSSAKSTKKSNWQ
+19 PASSSAKSTKQSNWQ

-41 SSETAK
+41 SSETSK

-105 FKVINGSIR
+105 LKVINGNIR
-114 SSALKAVFFKDKS
+114 SSALKAIFFKDKA

-133 HRVTFAWETTSMIAG
+133 HRVIFAWETTSMIAG
-148 LFTKEGIKAG
+148 LFTKQGIKAG

-167 NKGNILKKGDVIKI
+167 DKGNILQKGDVIKI
-181 PWKWISPELSLRQV
+181 PWKWISPELSLRPV

-209 KLFAHYQMKHGETLY
+209 KLYAHYQMKHGETLY

-233 RLLNDEVNQVANKLL
+233 RLLNDEVNHVANKLL
-248 KLNNISDAKLIQS
+248 KLNNISDAKLIQT
-261 RQKIRIPLEWLSEEY
+261 RQKIQIPLEWLSEEY
-276 LVSQTN
+276 LGSQTN
-282 DVSSGKGSTIKTKLK
+282 DVSSKKTSVK
-297 KTKLKK
+297 KTKK
-303 AKLKKTKLKK
+303 
-313 TKLKKTKKIKSSK
+313 KKTKKIKSSK

-345 QKTKSKRKKNVHKI
+345 QKTKSKRKNNVHKI

-383 IIYEDEVVYD
+383 LIYEDEVVYD

-412 LADPNQKQPIR
+412 LSDPNQKQPIR
-423 YLSRSHDRDE
+423 YLSNRHDRDE
-433 HLLVTPRYL
+433 RLLVTPRYL
-442 TRNARIGVNMRVY
+442 SRNARIGVNMRVY

-503 RFNLSSKIY
+503 RFNMSSKIY

-518 STKLTFKPRD
+518 STNLTYKPRD

-538 FGKIIIDEF
+538 FGKNIINEF
-547 RELKLRTHRVSSAVR
+547 RELGLRTHRVSSAVR

-569 KKTLPAVLRYSKV
+569 KKTLPAVLRYSMV

-606 TRQQIAKAITNSV
+606 IRQKIAKAITNSV

>member
-1 MKIKYFVFCLVLF
+1 MKINYFVFCLVLF

-19 PASSSAKSTKKSNWQ
+19 PANSSAKSTKKSNWQ

-41 SSETAK
+41 SSETSK

-105 FKVINGSIR
+105 LKVINGSIR
-114 SSALKAVFFKDKS
+114 SSALKAVFFKDKA

-181 PWKWISPELSLRQV
+181 PWKWVSPELSLRPV

-209 KLFAHYQMKHGETLY
+209 KFYAHYQMKHGETLY

-276 LVSQTN
+276 LGSQTN
-282 DVSSGKGSTIKTKLK
+282 DVSSRKTSVK
-297 KTKLKK
+297 KTNK
-303 AKLKKTKLKK
+303 
-313 TKLKKTKKIKSSK
+313 KKTKKIKSSK

-345 QKTKSKRKKNVHKI
+345 QKTKSKRKNNVHKI

-375 AGSRKNKD
+375 AGSLKNKD
-383 IIYEDEVVYD
+383 LIYEDEVVYD

-412 LADPNQKQPIR
+412 LSDPNQKQPIR
-423 YLSRSHDRDE
+423 YLSHSHDRDE
-433 HLLVTPRYL
+433 RLLVTPNYL

-455 LVNHIFKQL
+455 LVNHIFKKL

-503 RFNLSSKIY
+503 RFNMSSKIY

-518 STKLTFKPRD
+518 STNLTYKPRD

-538 FGKIIIDEF
+538 FGKNIINEF
-547 RELKLRTHRVSSAVR
+547 RELGLRTHRVSSAVR

-569 KKTLPAVLRYSKV
+569 KKTLPAVLRYSMV

-606 TRQQIAKAITNSV
+606 TRQKIAKAITNSV
-619 TTHFDRSSGLVA
+619 TTHFDRPSGLVA

>member
-1 MKIKYFVFCLVLF
+1 MKIKSFVFCLVLF

-19 PASSSAKSTKKSNWQ
+19 PASSSAKSTKQSNWQ

-41 SSETAK
+41 SSETSK
-47 MLVGW
+47 MQVRW

-77 LSNFRSLKT
+77 LSNLRSLKT

-105 FKVINGSIR
+105 LKVINGSIR
-114 SSALKAVFFKDKS
+114 SSALKAVFFKDKA

-181 PWKWISPELSLRQV
+181 PWKWVSPELSLRPV

-209 KLFAHYQMKHGETLY
+209 KFYAHYQMKHGETLY

-248 KLNNISDAKLIQS
+248 KLNNISDAKLIQT
-261 RQKIRIPLEWLSEEY
+261 RQKIRIPLGWLSEEY
-276 LVSQTN
+276 LGSQTN
-282 DVSSGKGSTIKTKLK
+282 DVSSRKTSVK
-297 KTKLKK
+297 KTNK
-303 AKLKKTKLKK
+303 
-313 TKLKKTKKIKSSK
+313 KKTKKIKSSK

-333 LKRGKSTQKAVA
+333 LKRGKSTQKVVA
-345 QKTKSKRKKNVHKI
+345 HKKKSKRKNNVHKI

-364 SGHGGRDPGAT
+364 SGHGGRDPGAS

-423 YLSRSHDRDE
+423 YLSRSNDRDE

-494 FPDSRLRRG
+494 YPDRRLRRG
-503 RFNLSSKIY
+503 RFILSSKIY

-518 STKLTFKPRD
+518 ISKLTYKPRD

-538 FGKIIIDEF
+538 FGKVIIEEF

-619 TTHFDRSSGLVA
+619 TAHFDRSSGLVA

>member
-19 PASSSAKSTKKSNWQ
+19 PASSSAKSTKQSNWQ

-41 SSETAK
+41 SSETSK

-105 FKVINGSIR
+105 LKVINGSIR
-114 SSALKAVFFKDKS
+114 SSALKAVFFKDKA
-127 GIGYWK
+127 GIGYWE

-181 PWKWISPELSLRQV
+181 PWKWVSPELSLRPV

-209 KLFAHYQMKHGETLY
+209 KFYAHYQMKHGETLY

-248 KLNNISDAKLIQS
+248 KLNNISDAKLIQT

-276 LVSQTN
+276 LGSQTN
-282 DVSSGKGSTIKTKLK
+282 DVSSRKTSVK
-297 KTKLKK
+297 KTNK
-303 AKLKKTKLKK
+303 
-313 TKLKKTKKIKSSK
+313 KKTKKIKSSK

-345 QKTKSKRKKNVHKI
+345 QKTKSKRKNNVHKI

-364 SGHGGRDPGAT
+364 SGHGGRDPGAS

-423 YLSRSHDRDE
+423 YLSHRHDRDE

-494 FPDSRLRRG
+494 YPDHRLRRG
-503 RFNLSSKIY
+503 RFILSSKIY

-518 STKLTFKPRD
+518 ISKLTYNPRD

-538 FGKIIIDEF
+538 FGKVIINQF
-547 RELKLRTHRVSSAVR
+547 RKLRLRTHRVSSAVR

-569 KKTLPAVLRYSKV
+569 IKTLPAVLRYSKV

-619 TTHFDRSSGLVA
+619 TAHFDRSSGLVA

>member
-1 MKIKYFVFCLVLF
+1 MKINYFVFCLVLF

-41 SSETAK
+41 SSETSK

-60 LKPLVGEG
+60 LKPLIGEG

-105 FKVINGSIR
+105 LKVINGSIR
-114 SSALKAVFFKDKS
+114 SSALKAVFFKDKA

-181 PWKWISPELSLRQV
+181 PWKWVSPELSLRPV

-209 KLFAHYQMKHGETLY
+209 KFYAHYQMKHGETLY

-276 LVSQTN
+276 LGSQTN
-282 DVSSGKGSTIKTKLK
+282 DVSSRKTSVK
-297 KTKLKK
+297 KTNK
-303 AKLKKTKLKK
+303 
-313 TKLKKTKKIKSSK
+313 KKTKKIKSSK

-345 QKTKSKRKKNVHKI
+345 QKTKSKRKNNVHKI

-383 IIYEDEVVYD
+383 LIYEDEVVYD

-412 LADPNQKQPIR
+412 LSDPNQKQPIR
-423 YLSRSHDRDE
+423 YLSHSHDRDE
-433 HLLVTPRYL
+433 RLLVTPNYL

-503 RFNLSSKIY
+503 RFNMSSKIY

-518 STKLTFKPRD
+518 STNLTYKPRD

-538 FGKIIIDEF
+538 FGKNIINEF
-547 RELKLRTHRVSSAVR
+547 RELGLRTHRVSSAVR

-569 KKTLPAVLRYSKV
+569 KKTLPAVLRYSMV

-606 TRQQIAKAITNSV
+606 TRQKIAKAITNSV
-619 TTHFDRSSGLVA
+619 TTHFDRPSGLVA

>member
-41 SSETAK
+41 SSETSK

-105 FKVINGSIR
+105 LKVINGSIR
-114 SSALKAVFFKDKS
+114 SSALKAVFFKDKA

-181 PWKWISPELSLRQV
+181 PWKWVSPELSLRPV

-209 KLFAHYQMKHGETLY
+209 KFYAHYQMKHGETLY

-276 LVSQTN
+276 LGSQTN
-282 DVSSGKGSTIKTKLK
+282 DVSSRKTSVK
-297 KTKLKK
+297 KTNK
-303 AKLKKTKLKK
+303 
-313 TKLKKTKKIKSSK
+313 KKTKKIKSSK

-345 QKTKSKRKKNVHKI
+345 QKTKSKRKNNVHKI

-375 AGSRKNKD
+375 AGSLKNKD
-383 IIYEDEVVYD
+383 LIYEDEVVYD

-412 LADPNQKQPIR
+412 LSDPNQKQPIR
-423 YLSRSHDRDE
+423 YLSHSHDRDE
-433 HLLVTPRYL
+433 RLLVTPNYL

-455 LVNHIFKQL
+455 LVNHIFKNL

-503 RFNLSSKIY
+503 RFNMSSKIY

-518 STKLTFKPRD
+518 STNLTYKPRD

-538 FGKIIIDEF
+538 FGKNIINEF
-547 RELKLRTHRVSSAVR
+547 RELGLRTHRVSSAVR

-569 KKTLPAVLRYSKV
+569 KKTLPAVLRYSMV

-606 TRQQIAKAITNSV
+606 IRQKIAKAITNSV
-619 TTHFDRSSGLVA
+619 TTHFDRPSGLVA